1 MSLGDVVL
9 DELADI
15 KPQGFNFTNKTK
27 NELLLNFK
35 HVHEKGE
42 IAYPYLEQWE
52 DSETLWTLKSEL
64 ESLTWDD
71 NREAD
76 FSFALALALW
86 LFRPQERIVLPQ
98 GRWDKITP

>member
-1 MSLGDVVL
+1 M
-9 DELADI
+9 DELKDI
-15 KPQGFNFTNKTK
+15 KPGGFNFTNKTK

-71 NREAD
+71 NRAAD

-86 LFRPQERIVLPQ
+86 LLRVRESIVLPP
-98 GRWDKITP
+98 GRLEKIRPLH